1 MQLNITN
8 GHYFN
13 EYIKTKKDGVFVPF
27 NEALIDG
34 KLLFPLFDKSFLLER
49 VKVHNTTKQE
59 YLSKMQLFFNPEEIK
74 QYHSIVL
81 WFGLDAFCQINML
94 ALLAYLEQIDF
105 EGKVFYQPIDDVS
118 FNVIDKQSELILG
131 DFLKTYKSLVFKQCL
146 YTNYEFLNKGIND
159 YLYVKDKNN
168 RFYEF
173 IRKNLGAL
181 CNEKLL
187 IYLLND
193 SLSFGLS
200 DQYIQK
206 MIDEIKNAVNG

>member
-8 GHYFN
+8 GQYFN

-74 QYHSIVL
+74 KYNSVVL

-94 ALLAYLEQIDF
+94 AMLAYLEQIDF
-105 EGKVFYQPIDDVS
+105 TGKVFYQVIDDES
-118 FNVIDKQSELILG
+118 FNLISEQSELILG
-131 DFLKTYKSLVFKQCL
+131 DFITVYKSLIANNSIC
-146 YTNYEFLNKGIND
+146 TNYEFLNKGIND
-159 YLYVKDKNN
+159 YLYVKDKTN

-173 IRKNLGAL
+173 IENNLGKL
-181 CNEKLL
+181 CNKELL
-187 IYLLND
+187 ICLLND
-193 SLSFGLS
+193 SLRFGLS

-206 MIDEIKNAVNG
+206 MIDEVKNTVKK